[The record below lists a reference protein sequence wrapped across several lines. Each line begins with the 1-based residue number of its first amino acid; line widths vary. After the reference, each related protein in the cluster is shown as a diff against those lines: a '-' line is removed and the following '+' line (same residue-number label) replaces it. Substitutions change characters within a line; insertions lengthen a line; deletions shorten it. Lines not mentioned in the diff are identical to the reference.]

1 MGIAWTNLFK
11 QPQTYGLVAGTAL
24 GFSALVWL
32 AGPRPLVWLT
42 GGGISAAM
50 VGTWATGFRPSPA
63 VPLDSS
69 NLLDAPV
76 FAAQLEAISR
86 RVPPKAQSTWGQAHT
101 WASESQRFATRINE
115 QDSFLHL
122 ELLEAMHTVQDLAR
136 QVAEAL
142 AVMDNIETPAYRQL
156 AQQRLALSCDRLQAT
171 HAQLQQLQDQVTLAS
186 LDTDP
191 TTGSPL
197 PQRLQT
203 LIAANKHILEEPRE
217 G

>member
-1 MGIAWTNLFK
+1 MGIPWSTLIK
-11 QPQTYGLVAGTAL
+11 QPQTYGLAVGTVAGFA
-24 GFSALVWL
+24 ALVWL
-32 AGPRPLVWLT
+32 AGPRPVVWLV
-42 GGGISAAM
+42 GSSISAAM
-50 VGTWATGFRPSPA
+50 VSTWVTGFRPAPA
-63 VPLDSS
+63 AAENND
-69 NLLDAPV
+69 LLDATV
-76 FAAQLEAISR
+76 FAARLDPLAR
-86 RVPPKAQSTWGQAHT
+86 RVPPSAQPTWQQAQR
-101 WASESQRFATRINE
+101 WATESQQFATRIAERDNY
-115 QDSFLHL
+115 LHL
-122 ELLEAMHTVQDLAR
+122 ELLDAMHTVQDLAR

-142 AVMDNIETPAYRQL
+142 TVIDEIETPAYRQL
-156 AQQRLALSCDRLQAT
+156 AQQRLSLSCDRLQAT